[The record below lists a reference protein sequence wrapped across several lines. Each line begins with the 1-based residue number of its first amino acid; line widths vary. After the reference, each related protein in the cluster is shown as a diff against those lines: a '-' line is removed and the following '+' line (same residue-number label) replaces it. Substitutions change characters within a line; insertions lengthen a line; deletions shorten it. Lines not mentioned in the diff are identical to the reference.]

1 VAAHTETRADPRQHA
16 TEDNQHA
23 AWPRRYGAGNAA
35 EGAPTVEESGRIVIE
50 IDPDLKQRLHALLAL
65 QGTTLKDWFVE
76 KAAAYVGDFG
86 LDEETARKRL
96 SNIN

>member
-1 VAAHTETRADPRQHA
+1 MAK
-16 TEDNQHA
+16 
-23 AWPRRYGAGNAA
+23 GS
-35 EGAPTVEESGRIVIE
+35 SGRIVIE

-86 LDEETARKRL
+86 LDEPKADREQAQ
-96 SNIN
+96 IEEG